1 MRAFKFSCT
10 LSISVAAALL
20 SACGGSSVPIRAGD
34 IASGNTG
41 APKNTKTFHYTGKK
55 QTFIVPTGVTRL
67 TVVARG
73 GEGGGFAYYPSGN
86 TPGFPGRVYAIIRVR
101 PGDKLYVFV
110 GGSGTR
116 GGFNGGGAG
125 GSRKGSGGTYA
136 GNPGG
141 GASDV
146 RVGGD
151 ALTDRI
157 IVAAGGGGAGE
168 AVNTYGYGYGGNGG
182 GLTGQS
188 GSGDTGSRVDG
199 GGGSGGTQ
207 SQGGSG
213 GAGGT
218 DYSSYSLRGR
228 PGGNGA
234 LGLGGSGG
242 NAASDRESAGGGG
255 GGGGYY
261 GGGGGGGG
269 AGAYSIRYDGQGGG
283 GGGGSSYVEPSA
295 IKSHMWT
302 GWSKTKGDGIVIFNW
317 N

>member
-1 MRAFKFSCT
+1 MRACEFIRCA
-10 LSISVAAALL
+10 LSISVATALL
-20 SACGGSSVPIRAGD
+20 CACGGSSIPL
-34 IASGNTG
+34 IASDTTTNGRG
-41 APKNTKTFHYTGKK
+41 ALKNNKTFDYTGKK
-55 QTFIVPTGVTRL
+55 QTFIVPASVTQL
-67 TVVARG
+67 TVVAHG
-73 GEGGGFAYYPSGN
+73 GEGGGFSVYPSGN
-86 TPGFPGRVYAIIRVR
+86 TPGLPARVYAVIPVH

-110 GGSGTR
+110 GGSGTH

-125 GSRKGSGGTYA
+125 GAAGYHGSYP

-151 ALTDRI
+151 ALADRI

-168 AVNTYGYGYGGNGG
+168 AIDAYAYGYGGKGG
-182 GLTGQS
+182 GVTGQS
-188 GSGDTGSRVDG
+188 GGA
-199 GGGSGGTQ
+199 GGSPYGDGEGGAGGTQ

-218 DYSSYSLRGR
+218 VSSRYYLDGE

-234 LGLGGSGG
+234 VGLGGGGG
-242 NAASDRESAGGGG
+242 NSAQYCDAAGGGG

-261 GGGGGGGG
+261 GGGGGGGA
-269 AGAYSIRYDGQGGG
+269 AGAYSCIYAGNGGG

-295 IKSHMWT
+295 IKSRMWT
-302 GWSKTKGDGIVIFNW
+302 GWKRKGDGLVVFSW
-317 N
+317 K